1 MIAHRLRYASGGVSE
16 EMETIIG
23 FLAGYLVGTREGKA
37 GLERLKTSVNA
48 IRSSPE
54 VRKMASDAVVLAE
67 QVVRRVPVGGISGTV
82 VRTLASRATTRSQ
95 PSRAA

>member
-1 MIAHRLRYASGGVSE
+1 
-16 EMETIIG
+16 METIIG

-54 VRKMASDAVVLAE
+54 VRRMASDAMVLAE
-67 QVVRRVPVGGISGTV
+67 QVVRRAPAGGIGSAV
-82 VRTLASRATTRSQ
+82 VRTLASRATTRREE
-95 PSRAA
+95 SRAA